1 MSYPQAIIHI
11 DADAFFASVEQAL
24 HPELKGK
31 PVITGA
37 ERGMVIA
44 LSYEAKKFGVKRGM
58 LVNEARRI
66 CPGLIF
72 VPTDYEACGLFSR
85 RMFEIMRRFTPQVE
99 EYSIDEAFA
108 DITGMRRLFR
118 CPYEDIALQ
127 MKTTIEKELG
137 ITVSLGL
144 SPTKV
149 LSKLASKFNKP
160 SGLVVVPSRAI
171 DDFLQKNT
179 LDKVWGFGAKTVALL
194 NKHGL
199 FTVADFVR
207 RQQGFAKKL
216 LGKIGDELWLE
227 LSGHSVHTVDSQQKT
242 SYQSISKFHTFSPA
256 SSDPDFIFAELL
268 KNLERALTKMRAYHL
283 VTRKIV
289 ITLRTTKFVDDMFEI
304 TLSRATSGTADLVHP
319 AHDNFDRLF
328 KPGLSYRATGV
339 VLCDL
344 TSESKMNQLDIFTDP
359 VREVRVNK
367 VDQVVDLI
375 NRQFGRRMMHLAD
388 SGLAE
393 NRTDLKPTRP
403 ALPSRQAVK
412 KRLNMP
418 LIKMR
423 VA

>member
-1 MSYPQAIIHI
+1 MTSQAIIHV

-58 LVNEARRI
+58 LVNEARKI

-118 CPYEDIALQ
+118 CPYEDIAKK
-127 MKTTIEKELG
+127 MKETIEKELG

-171 DDFLQKNT
+171 GEFLQKNT
-179 LDKVWGFGAKTVALL
+179 IDKVWGFGAKSVALL
-194 NKHGL
+194 NKHGI
-199 FTVADFVR
+199 FTVADFVGR
-207 RQQGFAKKL
+207 PQGFAKKL

-227 LSGHSVHTVDSQQKT
+227 LSGHSVHTVNSQQKT

-256 SSDPDFIFAELL
+256 SSDPDFVFAELL
-268 KNLERALTKMRAYHL
+268 KNLERALTKMRLYHL

-304 TLSRATSGTADLVHP
+304 TLSRATSATSDLVHP
-319 AHDNFDRLF
+319 THDNFDRLF
-328 KPGLSYRATGV
+328 KPGTAYRATGV

-344 TSESKMNQLDIFTDP
+344 MSESKIKQLDIFTDP

-375 NRQFGRRMMHLAD
+375 NRGFGRRTVHLAD
-388 SGLAE
+388 TLPAEGHHRRGEPLGLPVSPK
-393 NRTDLKPTRP
+393 RV
-403 ALPSRQAVK
+403 SR

-418 LIKMR
+418 LVKMR